1 MSGATDRDRPPGQ
14 QPRVLALPASRDDD
28 GGMSEMSFSQ
38 LFGTRRG
45 DEVEQQQ
52 NEWVAPA
59 WFGPPVDELPVC
71 VPLTLVL
78 ARSET
83 GVIALSHASVYSTGV
98 AIELLVQA
106 RGLPEREA
114 QRLFHEQHMPP
125 TESDP
130 SPAYLR
136 LGIEFADGS
145 RASNLQGRHQ
155 RHDPEQPPAGPVLI
169 QHGAGSGSSGPGRVS
184 MRPGFWLWPLPPPGP
199 VRLVC
204 EWPLLDIPLTT
215 VELDADELRSAASRA
230 LKLWEP

>member
-1 MSGATDRDRPPGQ
+1 
-14 QPRVLALPASRDDD
+14 
-28 GGMSEMSFSQ
+28 MSEMSFSEM
-38 LFGTRRG
+38 FGSRRS
-45 DEVEQQQ
+45 DEPEQQR
-52 NEWVAPA
+52 EWVAPA
-59 WFGPPVDELPVC
+59 WFGPPQDELAVC
-71 VPLTLVL
+71 VPLALVL

-98 AIELLVQA
+98 GIELLVQA

-114 QRLFHEQHMPP
+114 QRLFHEQHLPP
-125 TESDP
+125 TESDL

-155 RHDPEQPPAGPVLI
+155 GHDPEQRPEGPVLI
-169 QHGAGSGSSGPGRVS
+169 QHGGGGGSSGPGRVS

-199 VRLVC
+199 IRLVC

-215 VELDADELRSAASRA
+215 VELDGGEVRSAATRA
-230 LKLWEP
+230 VKLWER